1 MGIWRLHGRLLKKN
15 INFSEY
21 EENMKENNQEILDE
35 KNPSTTKTKIKKIK
49 TSNLS
54 LFGYSAITKA
64 AMVLEGQNF
73 AHLHE
78 KRMIFFLFQVL
89 YYSPPHKKLQ

>member
-1 MGIWRLHGRLLKKN
+1 MKKIPQQRKQKLKK
-15 INFSEY
+15 
-21 EENMKENNQEILDE
+21 
-35 KNPSTTKTKIKKIK
+35 K

-54 LFGYSAITKA
+54 LFGYSAIPKA

-78 KRMIFFLFQVL
+78 KKNDFFLFQVL
-89 YYSPPHKKLQ
+89 YYSDPHKKKLHNDSQKTHKMLMILC

>member
-1 MGIWRLHGRLLKKN
+1 M
-15 INFSEY
+15 
-21 EENMKENNQEILDE
+21 
-35 KNPSTTKTKIKKIK
+35 KKIPQQRKQKFKKKK

-54 LFGYSAITKA
+54 LFGYSAIPKA

-89 YYSPPHKKLQ
+89 YPPPHKKLQ